1 MKLEEYEKIVKK
13 ESYKDDKLKNAL
25 IAFISG
31 GLMGVLSQLLF
42 LFFNHL
48 LDFTVKES
56 FTIVTLIFIIT
67 SSILTGLHFF
77 DKIVTTLKAGIIIP
91 ITGFS
96 HSMTSA
102 AIDYKKEGLING
114 IGSNIFKLT
123 GSVIL
128 YGIVGAFIVALIK
141 GVLL

>member
-1 MKLEEYEKIVKK
+1 MKI
-13 ESYKDDKLKNAL
+13 KNAI

-31 GLMGVLSQLLF
+31 GVVGVISEILF
-42 LFFNHL
+42 YFFNTIL
-48 LDFTVKES
+48 KYGTTES
-56 FTIVTLIFIIT
+56 YTFVTLIFIIT
-67 SSILTGLHFF
+67 ASILTGLHIF
-77 DKIVTTLKAGIIIP
+77 DKIVTTFKAGVIIP
-91 ITGFS
+91 ITGFA

-102 AIDYKKEGLING
+102 AIDNKKEGLVNG

-128 YGIVGAFIVALIK
+128 YGILGAFVVALIK